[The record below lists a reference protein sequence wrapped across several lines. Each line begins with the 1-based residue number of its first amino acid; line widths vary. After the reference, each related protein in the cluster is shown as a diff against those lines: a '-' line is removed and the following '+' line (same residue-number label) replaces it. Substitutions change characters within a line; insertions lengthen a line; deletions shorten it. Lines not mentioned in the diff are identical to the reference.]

1 VLAGKVLFP
10 QRMERPMSEPHDS
23 ASETTAAVTEENVRT
38 IAELERAAIRRR
50 TLTERLS
57 DNFTRI
63 MGSLTFVSLHV
74 VGLLAWFSINLGLVP
89 GLHPFDPFP
98 FGILT
103 LIVSTEGVLLA
114 IFVLI
119 SQNRM
124 SRQANQRAHL
134 NLQISLLAEQETT
147 KLLQE
152 VRRIAERLG
161 IDRREDEEARRLS
174 QHTHLE
180 TLAAKLEQSLPDE

>member
-1 VLAGKVLFP
+1 MA
-10 QRMERPMSEPHDS
+10 EPRDS
-23 ASETTAAVTEENVRT
+23 TSQITAEVTEENVRT

-50 TLTERLS
+50 TLTERVS
-57 DNFTRI
+57 DGLTRL

-74 VGLLAWFSINLGLVP
+74 LGLLAWFSVNLGLFP
-89 GLHPFDPFP
+89 GIRPFDPFP

-114 IFVLI
+114 LFVLI

-152 VRRIAERLG
+152 VRRISERLC
-161 IDRREDEEARRLS
+161 IDRQEDEEGQRLS
-174 QHTHLE
+174 QHTHVG
-180 TLAAKLEQSLPDE
+180 TLVEKLAEVLPGE

>member
-1 VLAGKVLFP
+1 MAEAQDRSP
-10 QRMERPMSEPHDS
+10 EI
-23 ASETTAAVTEENVRT
+23 TAQVTEQNVRT
-38 IAELERAAIRRR
+38 IADLERAAIERR
-50 TLTERLS
+50 TVTERVS
-57 DNFTRI
+57 DGMTRI
-63 MGSLTFVSLHV
+63 VGSLPFLVAHV
-74 VGLLAWFSINLGLVP
+74 LGLLTWFAINLRLVP
-89 GLHPFDPFP
+89 GLRPFDPFP
-98 FGILT
+98 FGIFT

-124 SRQANQRAHL
+124 TRQSNQRSHL

-152 VRRIAERLG
+152 MRRLAERLG
-161 IDRREDEEARRLS
+161 VDEAADEETQRLS

-180 TLAAKLEQSLPDE
+180 TLAEKLKKNLPED